1 MKFRHEKVSVVLAD
15 RELCERIASYAEI
28 FNLLATARKFN
39 LSRYIVCE
47 VINEYEKEKG
57 EHNFKPITET

>member
-15 RELCERIASYAEI
+15 RKLCERITSYAEI
-28 FNLLATARKFN
+28 FNRLATARKFN

-57 EHNFKPITET
+57 GLVVKPITET